1 MQKQK
6 EGCGFEDTNSFEESK
21 SQFQSAEN
29 KKQMQKQKDGCRFED
44 ANSFQESKNR
54 FQADAN
60 SFPE

>member
-6 EGCGFEDTNSFEESK
+6 E
-21 SQFQSAEN
+21 
-29 KKQMQKQKDGCRFED
+29 GCRFED

-60 SFPE
+60 SFQESKSQFETV